1 MSIVVLFEATEKDGK
16 VKQGESKQKNT
27 TSSSF
32 SLLEHQILDVFFFKF
47 SLFLK
52 NVRIRDQAL
61 DKIVFSNKTEFLKA
75 SERKL

>member
-1 MSIVVLFEATEKDGK
+1 MVLFEATEKDGK

-32 SLLEHQILDVFFFKF
+32 SLLEHQILYVFFFLIF
-47 SLFLK
+47 PLLK
-52 NVRIRDQAL
+52 NVGIGDQAL